1 MSNTASRELL
11 GWQVVH
17 PACPKEVPMSG
28 RITRIAVTY
37 TVDTPDGPRHTF
49 HGLPHMNRHI
59 RPERV
64 TELLD
69 DLTVICEELVAVRE
83 PAPGNGL
90 TGLPRRIH

>member
-1 MSNTASRELL
+1 MLFRSMRQAME
-11 GWQVVH
+11 GV
-17 PACPKEVPMSG
+17 
-28 RITRIAVTY
+28 
-37 TVDTPDGPRHTF
+37 
-49 HGLPHMNRHI
+49 PHMHRHI
-59 RPERV
+59 RPGRL